1 MSDHE
6 MEAGEDLAAWLRD
19 VGRRKWRP
27 PQSTESNQ
35 SNCATESIDDLFR
48 YLEELAG
55 REFRTREDIRRYVDE
70 LSVENLEAGRTHRR
84 RQIVKDTVLLV
95 CLLTAYIQYNFLD
108 VTLQIARLPS
118 TLIFVPLDA
127 GSVPVPNSG
136 HARWGEA
143 DQAGQVS

>member
-35 SNCATESIDDLFR
+35 CNRATDSIDDLFR

-55 REFRTREDIRRYVDE
+55 RELRTREDIRRYVDE
-70 LSVENLEAGRTHRR
+70 LSVENLGAGRTHGR
-84 RQIVKDTVLLV
+84 RQICEGHGAAGVPADCVHS
-95 CLLTAYIQYNFLD
+95 IQFSGRHASDCAPALNAHLRP
-108 VTLQIARLPS
+108 VGHQKRTRAEERPCTL
-118 TLIFVPLDA
+118 
-127 GSVPVPNSG
+127 G
-136 HARWGEA
+136 
-143 DQAGQVS
+143 